1 MTVSASALVTPPF
14 PGVSARE
21 AAALDD
27 ESSFSEFCAVL
38 VQADGTQAARSLFVL
53 QGMHCA
59 ACAGVIEAALES
71 EPGVVRAEVNAA
83 TRRALVTWDPAQTQ
97 ASRLVQAIRQVGYGA
112 LPARHADAAAVQRQ
126 ASRLALWR
134 LFVAGFCMMQVM
146 MLTTPGYLAGQSV
159 IPRDLQALMAWAA
172 WVLTLPVMLFCAGP
186 FFRGAWGALRQRRIG
201 MDVPVALGI
210 AITFIAGTGSSF
222 DPNGIFGGEPYLDS
236 LTMFVTFLLAG
247 RWLETR
253 LRARSTEALDSLLQR
268 LPDSVERVDD
278 DGAVHTV
285 AAARLCVTDRVR
297 VAAGQAF
304 PADGDILSGRT
315 QVDEALLSG
324 ESRPV
329 ERGVGEAVLGG
340 SINLG
345 APVLVRLTHIG
356 ADTRHQQIASLVERA
371 LAERPGI
378 VAAADRLAGPFLW
391 AVLLL
396 AAAAGAAWSIVD
408 PSRALWVAVS
418 VLIVT
423 CPCALSLAAP
433 AALLSAAGAL
443 ARRGVLVQRLGAFEA
458 LARADVACF
467 DKTGTL
473 TQDRLVLAATVFD
486 RRADRAAHAC
496 LLARAAALAALSRH
510 PLSRALHA
518 ALGPAVGA
526 AVATWASVRE
536 VPGQGIEAVD
546 ADGRTWRL
554 GAPDWVDA
562 AGLADGAGELHADVE
577 ADASSSAAAAVRP
590 VVAFAAMPSHEH
602 ERVRFEFDEALR
614 PDAPQALAD
623 LRGLGLRVQ
632 LLSGDGPGAV
642 QALAQRL
649 SIDDARGAATPE
661 TKLATMAALQ
671 AQQQVVLM
679 VGDGLNDGPVLARA
693 DASFALAHGSALA
706 QQRSDFIVLG
716 SRLIEVPAA
725 VALARRT
732 MRVVRQNLLWA
743 ALYNAVCVPLA
754 LAGLLPPWLAGA
766 GMATSSLV
774 VVLNAMRLSR

>member
-1 MTVSASALVTPPF
+1 MTAAASALAASPF
-14 PGVSARE
+14 PGVSVRE
-21 AAALDD
+21 AVALDD
-27 ESSFSEFCAVL
+27 ESSFSEVCTVVA
-38 VQADGTQAARSLFVL
+38 QADGTQVARSLFVL

-59 ACAGVIEAALES
+59 ACAGIIEAALEN
-71 EPGVVRAEVNAA
+71 EPGVTHAEVNAA
-83 TRRALVTWDPAQTQ
+83 TRRVLVSWDPAQTRVSQ
-97 ASRLVQAIRQVGYGA
+97 LVQAIRHAGYGA

-126 ASRLALWR
+126 ASRVALWR

-172 WVLTLPVMLFCAGP
+172 WVLTLPVLLFCAGP

-222 DPNGIFGGEPYLDS
+222 DPRGIFGSEPYLDS

-247 RWLETR
+247 RWLEAR
-253 LRARSTEALDSLLQR
+253 LRARSTEALDALLQR
-268 LPDSVERVDD
+268 LPDSVERLAD
-278 DGAVHTV
+278 DGSVHTV
-285 AAARLCVTDRVR
+285 AAAQLRVGDRVR

-304 PADGDILSGRT
+304 PADGEILSGRT

-329 ERGVGEAVLGG
+329 ERGVADAVLGG

-356 ADTRHQQIASLVERA
+356 ASTRHQQIASLVERA

-396 AAAAGAAWSIVD
+396 AAAAGAAWSLVD

-443 ARRGVLVQRLGAFEA
+443 ARRGVLVQRLAAFEA

-473 TQDRLVLAATVFD
+473 TQDQLVLAETVLD
-486 RRADRAAHAC
+486 ARADRAG
-496 LLARAAALAALSRH
+496 LLARAASLAALSRH

-518 ALGPAVGA
+518 ALGPTADA
-526 AVATWASVRE
+526 ATTAWASVSE
-536 VPGQGIEAVD
+536 VPGRGIEAID
-546 ADGRTWRL
+546 EDGRTWRL
-554 GAPDWVDA
+554 GAPDWVDSTA
-562 AGLADGAGELHADVE
+562 TAT
-577 ADASSSAAAAVRP
+577 ASATATATASTPAVAIQRP
-590 VVAFAAMPSHEH
+590 VVAFAAVPSNER
-602 ERVRFEFDEALR
+602 ERVRFEFDEAVR

-623 LRGLGLRVQ
+623 LRTLGLRVQ
-632 LLSGDGPGAV
+632 LLSGDNPGAV

-649 SIDDARGAATPE
+649 SIADARGAATPE
-661 TKLATMAALQ
+661 TKLAVMTEMQ
-671 AQQQVVLM
+671 ARHHVVLM

-716 SRLIEVPAA
+716 SRIAEVPAA

-774 VVLNAMRLSR
+774 VVLNALRLSR

>member
-1 MTVSASALVTPPF
+1 MTVIAPARAPSNLPWPAPPVD
-14 PGVSARE
+14 PAARGSVSARE

-27 ESSFSEFCAVL
+27 ESSFNEFCNVVA
-38 VQADGTQAARSLFVL
+38 QADGSPAALSQFVL

-59 ACAGVIEAALES
+59 ACAGIIEAALES
-71 EPGVVRAEVNAA
+71 EPGVARAEVNAA
-83 TRRALVTWDPAQTQ
+83 TRRAMVTWDPAHTQ
-97 ASRLVQAIRQVGYGA
+97 VSRLVQAIRQAGYDA

-172 WVLTLPVMLFCAGP
+172 WVLTLPVLLFCAGP

-247 RWLETR
+247 RWLEAR
-253 LRARSTEALDSLLQR
+253 LRARSTEALDTLLQR
-268 LPDSVERVDD
+268 LPDSVERLAD
-278 DGAVHTV
+278 DGSVHTV
-285 AAARLCVTDRVR
+285 ATARLRVGDRVR

-304 PADGDILSGRT
+304 PADGDILSGST

-329 ERGVGEAVLGG
+329 ERGVTDAVLGG

-356 ADTRHQQIASLVERA
+356 DNTRHQQIVNLVERA
-371 LAERPGI
+371 LTERPGI

-396 AAAAGAAWSIVD
+396 AASAGAVWSFID

-473 TQDRLVLAATVFD
+473 TQDRLVLAATVLD
-486 RRADRAAHAC
+486 VRADQADRAG
-496 LLARAAALAALSRH
+496 LLARAASLAALSRH

-518 ALGPAVGA
+518 ALGPAAGSA
-526 AVATWASVRE
+526 ATAWASVSE
-536 VPGQGIEAVD
+536 VPGRGIEGVD
-546 ADGRTWRL
+546 EGGRTWRL
-554 GAPDWVDA
+554 GAPDWVD
-562 AGLADGAGELHADVE
+562 V
-577 ADASSSAAAAVRP
+577 AAAERAPAVVVQRP
-590 VVAFAAMPSHEH
+590 VVAFAALPSNDR
-602 ERVRFEFDEALR
+602 ERVRFEFDEAVR

-623 LRGLGLRVQ
+623 LRRLGLRVQ

-642 QALAQRL
+642 RALAQRL
-649 SIDDARGAATPE
+649 SIADACGAATPE
-661 TKLATMAALQ
+661 TKLATVAAMQ

-716 SRLIEVPAA
+716 SRLAEVPAA
-725 VALARRT
+725 VVLARRT

-774 VVLNAMRLSR
+774 VVLNALRLSR